1 MYCLKHIF
9 VREKKITFMLFT
21 VLLGGGP
28 KSSFFF
34 FFLTRCYQFKI
45 SFRIL
50 IYMIKVTISVNIT
63 IKLFITEI
71 RLLNT
76 FHVHSVE

>member
-21 VLLGGGP
+21 ILLGGGP

-34 FFLTRCYQFKI
+34 FL
-45 SFRIL
+45 L
-50 IYMIKVTISVNIT
+50 DVTNL
-63 IKLFITEI
+63 KLALEYLFI
-71 RLLNT
+71 
-76 FHVHSVE
+76 

>member
-34 FFLTRCYQFKI
+34 FFLQD
-45 SFRIL
+45 
-50 IYMIKVTISVNIT
+50 VTNL
-63 IKLFITEI
+63 KLALEYLFI
-71 RLLNT
+71 
-76 FHVHSVE
+76 